1 MKEDKRFARLARD
14 LAGDLY
20 TDTTQRILYATDASA
35 YREIPLAVTRP
46 AGSDDIKKILAF
58 ARSEGTS
65 VIPRGAGTSLAGQ
78 VVGPGIVID
87 ISKYFNRILEFNAEE
102 RWVKVEPGVI
112 LSELN
117 FYLTPHR
124 LQFGPETSTAN
135 RCCMGGMLGN
145 NSCGAHSLIHGSVR
159 DHILEVDAI
168 LSDGSEAHFGALTR
182 EEFAAKCD
190 GDPALLETRIYRH
203 LRDTLSDS
211 RNAEEIRK
219 EYPHPEL
226 RRRNNGYALDS
237 LLMTD
242 PFTGNG
248 EKLNICKLL
257 AGSEGTLAFTTAMK
271 LNLVSVT
278 EQKTGLLCAHFG
290 SLQDAVRANIIALR
304 HNPAAIELIDDY
316 ILNCTKDNIE
326 QSRNR
331 FFVKGD
337 PKVILIIEIT
347 RPTVEEIEKTAA
359 AMERDMAAAGYGFHF
374 PLVTAPEE
382 MARVWELRRAGLG
395 VLLNIPGK
403 RKSVQVIEDTA
414 VLPEFFPDY
423 IGEAVQ
429 VLEKYGLSC
438 AYYAHIAT
446 GELHLSPLL
455 DLKDPDDIRTF
466 HGLAEDIAR
475 LVKKYRGSLSGEHG
489 DGRLRGEFIP
499 LMLGPHNYS
508 LLKEVKKTWDPYNLF
523 NPGKITDT
531 PPITDNLRYPAGVRT
546 RVPGLVFEFPE
557 EEGLLYA
564 TEKCSGSADCRK
576 SSLMGGTM
584 CPTFMA
590 TGDEDKSTRARA
602 NILRE
607 FLTRSDRKNRFDHE
621 EIYRVMDLCISC
633 KACKSECPSNVDV
646 AKFKAEFMQHYYDIH
661 HVPFRSWLI
670 AWLPRLY
677 TPGMMVRPVTNF
689 LTGTSL
695 FKRMI
700 GFSVR
705 RPIPALSPVTLRG
718 WKRRHERK
726 AGAVNG
732 SKGSVCLFADEF
744 TNFNESDIGIK
755 AVMLLERLGYD
766 VVIPRH
772 IESGRTF
779 LSKGLLRSARKIA
792 IKNIVMLRDLV
803 SDERPLVG
811 IEPSA
816 LLTFRDEYP
825 EIAGSALAGDA
836 RAIARNAL
844 LFEEFICREI
854 DKGHISSA
862 QFTDQPVRVL
872 LHGHCQQK
880 AIASTAPT
888 IRMLSL
894 PVNYRVEEINDGCC
908 GMAGAFG
915 YEKEHYDLSM
925 KIGEMV
931 LFPAV
936 RTAAADTVI
945 TAPGTSCRHHIA
957 DGTGRNAIH
966 PVEVMYD
973 ALKK

>member
-1 MKEDKRFARLARD
+1 MKEDLRFERLRKELD
-14 LAGDLY
+14 GDLY

-35 YREIPLAVTRP
+35 YREVPVAVTRP
-46 AGSDDIKKILAF
+46 AGNEDIRKIIAY
-58 ARSEGTS
+58 ARDEGLS

-78 VVGPGIVID
+78 VVGPGIVVD
-87 ISKYFNRILEFNAEE
+87 ISKYLNRILEFNRDEH
-102 RWVKVEPGVI
+102 WVKVEPGVV
-112 LSELN
+112 LAELN
-117 FYLTPHR
+117 RYLAPYR

-168 LSDGSEAHFGALTR
+168 LSDGSEAHFSALSSKEFFTR
-182 EEFAAKCD
+182 CD
-190 GDPALLETRIYRH
+190 GDTGLLETRIYRN
-203 LRDTLSDS
+203 LRDTLSDPV
-211 RNAEEIRK
+211 NAGEITR
-219 EYPHPEL
+219 EFPHPEL
-226 RRRNNGYALDS
+226 PRRNNGYALDS

-248 EKLNICKLL
+248 EKINICKLL

-271 LNLVSVT
+271 LNLVPVT
-278 EQKTGLLCAHFG
+278 DQKTGLLCAHFD
-290 SLQDAVRANIIALR
+290 SLQDAVRANIVVLK
-304 HNPAAIELIDDY
+304 HYPAAIELIDDY

-326 QSRNR
+326 QSHNR

-337 PKVILIIEIT
+337 PKTILIIEIT
-347 RPTVEEIEKTAA
+347 RPTLHEIEQTAA
-359 AMERDMAAAGYGFHF
+359 AMEKDMVSAGFGYHF
-374 PLVTAPEE
+374 PLYTEPGE
-382 MARVWELRRAGLG
+382 MAKVWELRKAGLG
-395 VLLNIPGK
+395 VLLNIPGR

-414 VLPEFFPDY
+414 VLPELFPGY
-423 IGEAVQ
+423 IEEVQQ
-429 VLEKYGLSC
+429 VLGKYGLSC

-455 DLKDPDDIRTF
+455 DLKDPEDIRTF
-466 HGLAEDIAR
+466 HGLAEDIAH

-499 LMLGPHNYS
+499 LMLGDHNYA
-508 LLKEVKKTWDPYNLF
+508 LLKELKKTWDPSGVF

-531 PPITDNLRYPAGVRT
+531 PPITDNLRYPAGART
-546 RVPGLVFEFPE
+546 HVPGIVFGFPG

-576 SSLMGGTM
+576 SALMGGTM

-607 FLTRSDRKNRFDHE
+607 FLTRSEKKDRFDHE
-621 EIYRVMDLCISC
+621 EIYRVMDLCLSC

-677 TPGMMVRPVTNF
+677 KPGMMVRPVTNF
-689 LTGTSL
+689 ITGTAL
-695 FKRMI
+695 FKRII
-700 GFSVR
+700 GFSVK
-705 RPIPALSPVTLRG
+705 RPIPALSPVTLRS
-718 WKRRHERK
+718 WRRNHRDNGT
-726 AGAVNG
+726 AGHG
-732 SKGSVCLFADEF
+732 SKGAVCLFADEF
-744 TNFNESDIGIK
+744 TNYNESDIGIK
-755 AVMLLERLGYD
+755 AVILLEKLGYE
-766 VVIPRH
+766 VIIPRH
-772 IESGRTF
+772 RESGRTF
-779 LSKGLLRSARKIA
+779 LSKGLLRSAQKLA
-792 IKNIVMLRDLV
+792 VKNIMMLRDV
-803 SDERPLVG
+803 VTDERPLIG

-825 EIAGSALAGDA
+825 EITGSTLAGDA
-836 RAIARNAL
+836 RKIARNAF

-854 DKGHISSA
+854 ERGNITPGL
-862 QFTDQPVRVL
+862 FTDRAAKIL

-880 AIASTAPT
+880 AVASTAPT

-894 PVNYRVEEINDGCC
+894 PANYSVEEINDGCC

-936 RTAAADTVI
+936 RDAAPETII

-957 DGTGRNAIH
+957 DGTGRHAVH
-966 PVEVMYD
+966 PVEVLYD
-973 ALKK
+973 ALIK